1 MPMKLR
7 TLRALLLSFS
17 LVYGA
22 RISAARD
29 SGDERASVPAT
40 QSNALA
46 AKQQAEASA
55 TLQNLPL
62 RFELNQGQSDARVK
76 FLSRGSNHTLFLT
89 ASEAVLAL
97 RDPGKKSPSAKPAFG
112 NKALA
117 LLSPSELAPPL
128 YMLMAWVGANLS
140 AQVDGEDELPGKANY
155 LIGDSPSNWRTHVP
169 LYRKVRYRDVY
180 PGVDVVYYGNDGK
193 IEYDLIVSPG
203 ADLHKIRLRF
213 PGATKT
219 RISPQGDLVLKLG
232 RDLVILHKPVVYQEE
247 TLLPGVPPSK
257 HYIDGRYVAQN
268 AHQFGFQVG
277 FYDPARPLV
286 IDPALTYST
295 FIGGS
300 NQDAGTHVAVDSS
313 GNAYIVGFSDS
324 PDFPVANPL
333 QSANK
338 GSRSV
343 FLAKINT
350 LAPGASSLVYSTY
363 LGGVGSAMG
372 RGIAVDSTGN
382 VYIVGDTNSKTF
394 PITPGAFQTSC
405 KGTCANNAFVAKIDP
420 FGSSLLYSSYL
431 GGSNFDFGF
440 GIAIDSAGRMYFT
453 GTTSS
458 SDFPT
463 TVGAFQT
470 VYKGGSPG
478 TRHGDSYVAVL
489 NPAGNGPADLV
500 YSTYL
505 GGSGDDFAWGLAID
519 ASNFVYVT
527 GSTLSSNFP
536 ITPTAFQSALAGVGN
551 IGMGDGFLV
560 KLNPA
565 GLGANDLL
573 YSTYFGGTND
583 DRGES
588 VAVDSSGFAYVI
600 GMTTSPNFPSTS
612 TAFHPNF
619 TPGSCNAN
627 QCADAIIMK
636 WDPRSSGP
644 GSLLYSTFLG
654 GSGFDLGHGIAVDAT
669 GIVYASGETGSNDF
683 PLVNPIQTTC
693 GGGCPNPV
701 PDVFIAKLDLTQ
713 SGSAALLFSTYLGG
727 NGTDT
732 GQSIAIDAQGNA
744 YVTGQTYSSNFPTMM
759 PFQPV
764 CKNCSSSSDDG
775 YLARVC
781 ITACPSSSVS
791 TPTLA
796 FGDQT
801 LGSTSNPQPVTL
813 SNPGTGTLTIISI
826 TAPTGFIQ
834 SNSCGVVLSAGS
846 NCAINVTF
854 SPQSA
859 GPFSGAL
866 TILTNASPTA
876 TQVSLSGA
884 GVAVTLAPSPGNLN
898 YSAQPVATTSAS
910 QPVTLSNSGPTAI
923 SVSAIQAN
931 GDFAQTN
938 NCASS
943 VAANSNC
950 TVNVTFTPAASGS
963 RSGTL
968 TITDSASNSPQTV
981 SLTGTG
987 TAPVIG
993 VSSNALTFS
1002 AQVLGSSSASQP
1014 VTVSNTG
1021 TAAASISSITAS
1033 GDFAQTNNCG
1043 TSLAVSTSCIV
1054 NVTFTPAAT
1063 GTRTGSLS
1071 IADNAAGT
1079 PQLVSLT
1086 GTGANVV
1093 LGAAP
1098 AALTFTAQQVATTSA
1113 LQPVT
1118 LSNSGPTAISVTS
1131 IQANGDYA
1139 QTNNCASS
1147 VAANSNCTVNVT
1159 FTPTASGSRSGT
1171 LTITDS
1177 AANSPQTVSLT
1188 GTGTAPVIG
1197 LSSNALTF
1205 PAQVLGSG
1213 SASQPVTV
1221 SNTGTAAA
1229 SISSISASGD
1239 FAQTNN
1245 CGASLAVS
1253 TSCTVNVTFT
1263 PTATGTRTGSLS
1275 IADNAANSPQL
1286 VSLTGTGAN
1295 VVLSAA
1301 PSALTFT
1308 AQAQGST
1315 SASQPVTLSNSGP
1328 TAISVSG
1335 IQANGDFGQT
1345 NNCGTS
1351 LAPSTTCTVNITFT
1365 PTASGTRSGMLTI
1378 TDSAANSPQTVSLT
1392 GTGVIP
1398 TLNLSTTSLYFGT
1411 VVVGTT
1417 SPALGVTLSNN
1428 GPVPVT
1434 VSSIQTTGQSSQT
1447 NNCGAAIAPGSS
1459 CFVSVT
1465 FQPTT
1470 PGGFPG
1476 SLLIN
1481 DNAAN
1486 SPQSVSFVGT
1496 GTIANVSIGWSL
1508 SFGTTPVATS
1518 LQQTFTITDVG
1529 AVPLTVSS
1537 ISVSG
1542 ANPGDFSQTNNCA
1555 AAIAPG
1561 SSCSVTVTFTPT
1573 ATGLRRAVLLVN
1585 ENGGGGTLGIRITGT
1600 GN

>member
-1 MPMKLR
+1 MKLR

-17 LVYGA
+17 LVFGA
-22 RISAARD
+22 RILAARD
-29 SGDERASVPAT
+29 SGDERASVPDK
-40 QSNALA
+40 QSTALA

-97 RDPGKKSPSAKPAFG
+97 RDPGKQAPSAKPAFG

-117 LLSPSELAPPL
+117 SHLPSELAPPL
-128 YMLMAWVGANLS
+128 YMRMAWVGANLG

-155 LIGDSPSNWRTHVP
+155 LIGSSPSNWRRHVP

-203 ADLHKIRLRF
+203 AELKKIRLWF

-219 RISPQGDLVLKLG
+219 RISAQGDLVLRLG
-232 RDLVILHKPVVYQEE
+232 RDFITLHKPVVYQEE
-247 TLLPGVPPSK
+247 ALLPGVPPSK

-300 NQDAGTHVAVDSS
+300 NQDAGTHVAIDSS
-313 GNAYIVGFSDS
+313 GTAYIVGFSDS
-324 PDFPVANPL
+324 PDFPVSNPL
-333 QSANK
+333 QSTNK
-338 GSRSV
+338 SSRSV

-363 LGGVGSAMG
+363 LGSAGIAMG

-405 KGTCANNAFVAKIDP
+405 KGTCVNNAFVAKIDS
-420 FGSSLLYSSYL
+420 FGSSLLYSSYF

-440 GIAIDSAGRMYFT
+440 GVAIDSAGRMYFT

-470 VYKGGSPG
+470 AYKGGSSPG
-478 TRHGDSYVAVL
+478 TRHGDSYVSVL
-489 NPAGNGPADLV
+489 NPAGNGAADLV

-505 GGSGDDFAWGLAID
+505 GGSGDDFAWGLAVD

-536 ITPTAFQSALAGVGN
+536 VTPTAFQSALAGVGN
-551 IGMGDGFLV
+551 IGIGDGFLV

-573 YSTYFGGTND
+573 YSTYFGGVND
-583 DRGES
+583 DWGES
-588 VAVDSSGFAYVI
+588 IAVDSSGFAYVI
-600 GMTTSPNFPSTS
+600 GTTTSPNFPSTS

-619 TPGSCNAN
+619 SPGSCNAN

-636 WDPRSSGP
+636 LDPRSSGA

-654 GSGFDLGHGIAVDAT
+654 GSGFDLGHGIAVDAA
-669 GIVYASGETGSNDF
+669 GILYASGETGSNDF

-713 SGSAALLFSTYLGG
+713 TGSAALLFSTFLGG

-732 GQSIAIDAQGNA
+732 GQSIAIDPEGNA
-744 YVTGQTYSSNFPTMM
+744 YVTGQTFSSNFPTMM

-791 TPTLA
+791 PPTLA
-796 FGDQT
+796 FGNQT

-813 SNPGTGTLTIISI
+813 SNPGAGTLTIISI

-834 SNSCGVVLSAGS
+834 SNSCGVVLSAAS

-876 TQVSLSGA
+876 TQVSLSGT

-898 YSAQPVATTSAS
+898 YSAQQVATTSAL

-923 SVSAIQAN
+923 SVSSIQAS

-938 NCASS
+938 NCGTSLAPSTT
-943 VAANSNC
+943 C
-950 TVNVTFTPAASGS
+950 TVNVTFAPTASGT
-963 RSGTL
+963 RSGML
-968 TITDSASNSPQTV
+968 TITDSAANSPQTV

-1002 AQVLGSSSASQP
+1002 AQVLGSSSVSQP

-1021 TAAASISSITAS
+1021 TA
-1033 GDFAQTNNCG
+1033 
-1043 TSLAVSTSCIV
+1043 
-1054 NVTFTPAAT
+1054 P
-1063 GTRTGSLS
+1063 
-1071 IADNAAGT
+1071 
-1079 PQLVSLT
+1079 
-1086 GTGANVV
+1086 
-1093 LGAAP
+1093 
-1098 AALTFTAQQVATTSA
+1098 
-1113 LQPVT
+1113 
-1118 LSNSGPTAISVTS
+1118 
-1131 IQANGDYA
+1131 
-1139 QTNNCASS
+1139 
-1147 VAANSNCTVNVT
+1147 
-1159 FTPTASGSRSGT
+1159 
-1171 LTITDS
+1171 
-1177 AANSPQTVSLT
+1177 
-1188 GTGTAPVIG
+1188 
-1197 LSSNALTF
+1197 
-1205 PAQVLGSG
+1205 
-1213 SASQPVTV
+1213 
-1221 SNTGTAAA
+1221 A

-1245 CGASLAVS
+1245 CGTSLA
-1253 TSCTVNVTFT
+1253 TSATCTVNVTFT

-1275 IADNAANSPQL
+1275 IADNAAGSPQL
-1286 VSLTGTGAN
+1286 VALTGTGAN
-1295 VVLSAA
+1295 VVLSAT
-1301 PSALTFT
+1301 PTALTFT
-1308 AQAQGST
+1308 AQAQGS
-1315 SASQPVTLSNSGP
+1315 SGASQPVTLSNSGP
-1328 TAISVSG
+1328 TAISITG
-1335 IQANGDFGQT
+1335 IQAGGDFAQT
-1345 NNCGTS
+1345 NNCAS
-1351 LAPSTTCTVNITFT
+1351 SVAANSTCTVNVTFT
-1365 PTASGTRSGMLTI
+1365 PTASGTRGGMLTI
-1378 TDSAANSPQTVSLT
+1378 TDSATNSPQTVSLT

-1411 VVVGTT
+1411 VVVGTN

-1447 NNCGAAIAPGSS
+1447 NNCGAAIASGSS
-1459 CFVSVT
+1459 CVVSVT
-1465 FQPTT
+1465 SQPTT
-1470 PGGFPG
+1470 PGGLPG

-1486 SPQSVSFVGT
+1486 SPQSVSFSGT

-1508 SFGTTPVATS
+1508 PFGTTPVATS

-1537 ISVSG
+1537 IGISG
-1542 ANPGDFSQTNNCA
+1542 VNPGDFSQTNNCTA
-1555 AAIAPG
+1555 GAIAPG
-1561 SSCSVTVTFTPT
+1561 ASCSVTVTFTPT

-1585 ENGGGGTLGIRITGT
+1585 QNGGGNTFGIRITGT
-1600 GN
+1600 GS